1 MPPPA
6 AEPPRQPSAVWSW
19 IRAHP
24 GVFASVLGGLGG
36 LVGGAFTVGQ
46 TVGTLTAPTR
56 VDTVEEEVAALR
68 TQVQALAG
76 NVDEVAALR
85 TQVQALAG
93 DVEDLRIETE
103 PTAASNEVAALR
115 TQVQALAGD
124 VEDLRIET
132 EPTAASNEVAA
143 LRTQVQALAGD
154 VEDLRIETEPTAASN
169 EVAALRTQV
178 QALAAVAS
186 DEVDALRTQ
195 VDTLMATPQARET
208 ADVVNLRF
216 LVGTLATTLA
226 SLIPSDEIEV
236 LNTQV
241 EILRGIMYC
250 SIAQT
255 EDVHQHIEETSPLGL
270 TVLRS
275 SRPSMEESC
284 TELLGRL
291 GVGVG

>member
-1 MPPPA
+1 MGSIRSGNADPSKGTPFPGRKSPVPPPA

-76 NVDEVAALR
+76 NVD
-85 TQVQALAG
+85 
-93 DVEDLRIETE
+93 
-103 PTAASNEVAALR
+103 EVAALR